1 MLLFMVILNNVIKIK
16 RKGKIGNMK
25 YTGRRGW
32 FKILTILI
40 LSGIILQNSSI
51 ALAKSKK
58 EAEPMTEKEQ
68 IILGEG
74 DTAQE
79 YETLSTKV
87 QYNGTSYNCSIPV
100 ILWND
105 VWIAPAKD
113 IFSDILGCHYQYSE
127 EEKNVLITS
136 PDKENSVRFTLNSNH
151 VLVNN
156 EEKVSPSEVTAVTKK
171 DSDKRGI
178 MLPLAFTMEAL
189 GFICSVN
196 EEKASDDAVSY
207 YLLDVSFHYL
217 YFITANNFSYDKELY
232 SNMLTGVFLQADTN
246 ANQNIIKGITLEAAS
261 KNNVKITHN
270 AAGYAVTMQFLNTY
284 NPFGD
289 VTKSIKNGTTKSIKI
304 WETEDR
310 TTCVQV
316 NYNQKKE
323 YTSKITTKGGMVTL
337 SKGSFSMKVIL
348 PEKVTY
354 SAITTSDQYWNQ
366 KFLITVPGNYVSFY
380 KEHAPVDN
388 SSYITGI
395 SVSLTTDKNTKIT
408 VSTKGL
414 KGYKLSKGDGY
425 FTVQVGN
432 PKDIYENIVLIDAGH
447 GGKDGGA
454 SKNGLKEKNLNLTIA
469 YKLMNE
475 YFEKKNSPVKAYWTR
490 HDDTFVNLYARPTY
504 SAKYQADLFVS
515 LHMNS
520 ASSSSANG
528 TEVYYSKVNNSKS
541 FSGITSKLFAQE
553 MLDTLVDTLGTKNRG
568 VKQAGFVVIKK
579 NTVPSILI
587 ELGFVTG
594 NSDSKKLKK
603 TTFQKKAAKT
613 IYQGIC
619 DVFDTHPTGRE

>member
-1 MLLFMVILNNVIKIK
+1 
-16 RKGKIGNMK
+16 MK
-25 YTGRRGW
+25 YTGRKGW

-40 LSGIILQNSSI
+40 LSGIILQNSST
-51 ALAKSKK
+51 AFAKSKK
-58 EAEPMTEKEQ
+58 ETEAIPAKEQ
-68 IILGEG
+68 IIIGQG
-74 DTAQE
+74 DTAEE

-87 QYNGTSYNCSIPV
+87 QYTGTLYNCSIPV
-100 ILWND
+100 IERNGIWM
-105 VWIAPAKD
+105 VAAKSV
-113 IFSDILGCHYQYSE
+113 FSDILGCGCQYLE
-127 EEKNVLITS
+127 DEKSILITGS
-136 PDKENSVRFTLNSNH
+136 DKENSIQFTLNSNH
-151 VLVNN
+151 ALVNKK
-156 EEKVSPSEVTAVTKK
+156 ESTLPAEVVTVTKK
-171 DSDKRGI
+171 DSEKSDFL
-178 MLPLAFTMEAL
+178 LPLEFTMESL
-189 GFICSVN
+189 GYDCSVS
-196 EEKASDDAVSY
+196 EEQSADDTASY
-207 YLLDVSFHYL
+207 YLLEVSLSYL
-217 YFITANNFSYDKELY
+217 YYITANDFSYNKEQY
-232 SNMLTGVFLQADTN
+232 SNMLTGVFLQAKTN
-246 ANQNIIKGITLEAAS
+246 TKQNMIKGITLEATS
-261 KNNVKITHN
+261 KQNIKISHNV
-270 AAGYAVTMQFLNTY
+270 ADYSVTMQFLNTY
-284 NPFGD
+284 NPFGNI
-289 VTKSIKNGTTKSIKI
+289 TKSVKNGITKSIKI

-310 TTCVQV
+310 TTCIQI
-316 NYNQKKE
+316 NYNQKQV
-323 YTSKITTKGGMVTL
+323 YTSKITTNGGMITL

-366 KFLITVPGNYVSFY
+366 KFIITVPGNYVSFY

-447 GGKDGGA
+447 GGKDSGA

-619 DVFDTHPTGRE
+619 DVFDTHPTDRE

>member
-1 MLLFMVILNNVIKIK
+1 MLLSTVILNNVIKIK

-32 FKILTILI
+32 FKILVILI
-40 LSGIILQNSSI
+40 LSGIILQNSST

-74 DTAQE
+74 DTAQK

-136 PDKENSVRFTLNSNH
+136 PDKENSVRFTLNSNQ

-156 EEKVSPSEVTAVTKK
+156 EEKVSPSEVTTVTKK
-171 DSDKRGI
+171 DSDKRDI

-232 SNMLTGVFLQADTN
+232 SNMLTGVFLQADTST
-246 ANQNIIKGITLEAAS
+246 NQNIIKGITLEAAS
-261 KNNVKITHN
+261 KNNVKIIHN

-284 NPFGD
+284 NPFGE
-289 VTKSIKNGTTKSIKI
+289 VTKSIKNGITKSIKI
-304 WETEDR
+304 WETEDK

-323 YTSKITTKGGMVTL
+323 YTSKITTNGGIVTL

-354 SAITTSDQYWNQ
+354 SKITTSDQYWKQ
-366 KFLITVPGNYVSFY
+366 KFIITVPGDYVSFY
-380 KEHAPVDN
+380 KENAPVDN

-414 KGYKLSKGDGY
+414 KGYKLTKGDGY

-469 YKLMNE
+469 YKLMNT
-475 YFEKKNSPVKAYWTR
+475 YFEQKSSPVKAYWTR
-490 HDDTFVNLYARPTY
+490 HDDTFINLYARPTY

-520 ASSSSANG
+520 ASSASANG
-528 TEVYYSKVNNSKS
+528 TEVYYSKLNNSKS

-553 MLDTLVDTLGTKNRG
+553 MLDTLVDTLGTKDRG
-568 VKQAGFVVIKK
+568 VKQAGFVVIKN
-579 NTVPSILI
+579 NTVPSILV

-603 TTFQKKAAKT
+603 ETFQKKAAKT

-619 DVFDTHPTGRE
+619 DTFEAYPTGR

>member
-1 MLLFMVILNNVIKIK
+1 
-16 RKGKIGNMK
+16 MK

-32 FKILTILI
+32 FKILAILI
-40 LSGIILQNSSI
+40 LSGIILQNSST

-58 EAEPMTEKEQ
+58 EAEPITEKEQ

-113 IFSDILGCHYQYSE
+113 IFSDILGCYYQYSE

-136 PDKENSVRFTLNSNH
+136 PDKENSVKFTLNSNQ

-156 EEKVSPSEVTAVTKK
+156 EEKVSPSEVTTVTKK
-171 DSDKRGI
+171 DSAKRDI

-196 EEKASDDAVSY
+196 EEKASDNAVSY

-217 YFITANNFSYDKELY
+217 YFITANNFSYDKEQY

-246 ANQNIIKGITLEAAS
+246 TNQNIIKGITLEAAS
-261 KNNVKITHN
+261 KNNVKITQN
-270 AAGYAVTMQFLNTY
+270 AAGYTVTMQFLNTY
-284 NPFGD
+284 NPFGE
-289 VTKSIKNGTTKSIKI
+289 VTKSIKNGITKSIKI
-304 WETEDR
+304 WETEDK

-323 YTSKITTKGGMVTL
+323 YTSKITTNGGIVTL

-354 SAITTSDQYWNQ
+354 SKITTSDQYWKQ
-366 KFLITVPGNYVSFY
+366 KFIITVPGDYVSFY
-380 KEHAPVDN
+380 KENAPVDN

-414 KGYKLSKGDGY
+414 KGYKLTKGDGY

-454 SKNGLKEKNLNLTIA
+454 SKNGLKEKTLNLTIA
-469 YKLMNE
+469 YKLMNT
-475 YFEKKNSPVKAYWTR
+475 YFEQKSSPVKAYWTR
-490 HDDTFVNLYARPTY
+490 HDDTFINLYARPTY

-520 ASSSSANG
+520 ASSASANG
-528 TEVYYSKVNNSKS
+528 TEVYYSKLNNSKS

-553 MLDTLVDTLGTKNRG
+553 MLDTLVDTLGTKDRG
-568 VKQAGFVVIKK
+568 VKQAGFVVIKN
-579 NTVPSILI
+579 NTVPSILV

-603 TTFQKKAAKT
+603 ETFQKKAAKT

-619 DVFDTHPTGRE
+619 DTFEAHPTGR

>member
-1 MLLFMVILNNVIKIK
+1 
-16 RKGKIGNMK
+16 MK
-25 YTGRRGW
+25 YTGRKGW

-40 LSGIILQNSSI
+40 LSGIILQNSST
-51 ALAKSKK
+51 AFAKSKK
-58 EAEPMTEKEQ
+58 ETEAIPAKEQ
-68 IILGEG
+68 IIIGQG
-74 DTAQE
+74 DTAEE

-87 QYNGTSYNCSIPV
+87 QYTRTLYNCSIPV
-100 ILWND
+100 IQRNGIWM
-105 VWIAPAKD
+105 VAAKSV
-113 IFSDILGCHYQYSE
+113 FSDILGCGCQYLE
-127 EEKNVLITS
+127 DEKSILITGS
-136 PDKENSVRFTLNSNH
+136 DKENSIQFTLNSNH
-151 VLVNN
+151 ALVNKK
-156 EEKVSPSEVTAVTKK
+156 ESTLPAEVVTVTKK
-171 DSDKRGI
+171 DSEKSDFL
-178 MLPLAFTMEAL
+178 LPLEFTMESL
-189 GFICSVN
+189 GYDCSVS
-196 EEKASDDAVSY
+196 EEQSADGTASY
-207 YLLDVSFHYL
+207 YLLEVSLSYL
-217 YFITANNFSYDKELY
+217 YYITANDFSYNKEQY
-232 SNMLTGVFLQADTN
+232 SNMLTGVFLQAKTDTK
-246 ANQNIIKGITLEAAS
+246 QNMIKGITLEATS
-261 KNNVKITHN
+261 KQNIKISHNV
-270 AAGYAVTMQFLNTY
+270 ADYSVTMQFLNTY
-284 NPFGD
+284 NPFGNI
-289 VTKSIKNGTTKSIKI
+289 TKSVKNGITKSIKI

-310 TTCVQV
+310 TTCIQI
-316 NYNQKKE
+316 NYNQKQV
-323 YTSKITTKGGMVTL
+323 YTSKITTNGGMITL

-366 KFLITVPGNYVSFY
+366 KFIITVPGNYVSFY

-447 GGKDGGA
+447 GGKDSGA

-619 DVFDTHPTGRE
+619 DVFDTHPTDRE